1 MKVKLNSDNDLIA
14 DKPLKFHNLT
24 LIVRSVFEEDSKYY
38 PEISLDECLYEL

>member
-1 MKVKLNSDNDLIA
+1 MKVKLNSDDDLIA